1 MYKVMIVDDQSISRQ
16 LFEMYVN
23 SSKDFEL
30 AFSVTSAGVADV
42 YLLKNKVDLVIMD
55 ILMNDGSNGLIAA
68 QIIKKLYPDIKI
80 IAVTSMPEY
89 SWLDKAREIGIDSFW
104 YKESDENTII
114 GIMKRTMEGDKIYP
128 DRVPVVDIGN
138 AKSVDFTERELEVLK
153 IIATGVSNAEVAKK
167 LDISEYTVKSH
178 VRNMLEKTGFRS
190 RTELAIKARTVG
202 ITIPI

>member
-1 MYKVMIVDDQSISRQ
+1 
-16 LFEMYVN
+16 
-23 SSKDFEL
+23 
-30 AFSVTSAGVADV
+30 
-42 YLLKNKVDLVIMD
+42 
-55 ILMNDGSNGLIAA
+55 
-68 QIIKKLYPDIKI
+68 
-80 IAVTSMPEY
+80 MPEY